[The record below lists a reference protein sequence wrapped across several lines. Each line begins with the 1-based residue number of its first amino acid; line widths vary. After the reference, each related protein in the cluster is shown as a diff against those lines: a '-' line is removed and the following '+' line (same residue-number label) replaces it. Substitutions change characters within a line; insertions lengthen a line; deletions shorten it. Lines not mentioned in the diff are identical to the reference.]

1 MMQTQWPG
9 LGPNLDFT
17 SLDASAG
24 TGRQMW
30 AGDGAFRTT
39 PPSQPTDAI
48 ARPWWTCGT
57 GTVNGVDPFGG
68 LFGGGGSV
76 GGLAGLVSGLVC
88 ILQQLVGALLNQSTN
103 SNQSTNP
110 NQIANPGQTPGQT
123 PLPGGPQQRFQ
134 NVDVSSTGDPHIAE
148 TGTREG
154 PGGNSAVDVRW
165 DSMTAH
171 DDLVHSNQ
179 IDGGYRVSTAVT
191 QPGADGVTYNQT
203 ATVHANFNQDAV
215 TMYRDGSLAIY
226 DSGEPVELGKGES
239 TTLSGGE
246 TVSVNQDGSVV
257 VNAKNAAGGS
267 IATTLRST
275 GAGVDVTTHAHE
287 IALGGDA
294 ITHGTHAHGG
304 HKHRHDP
311 VRQHAAA
318 PTTPATAPVPPA
330 QL

>member
-48 ARPWWTCGT
+48 VRPWWTCGT

-68 LFGGGGSV
+68 LFGGSQGSY
-76 GGLAGLVSGLVC
+76 GGLGGLVSGLVSV
-88 ILQQLVGALLNQSTN
+88 LQQLIGALLNQSTN
-103 SNQSTNP
+103 ANQTN
-110 NQIANPGQTPGQT
+110 PGQT
-123 PLPGGPQQRFQ
+123 PLPGGPQQRFE

-154 PGGNSAVDVRW
+154 PGGKSPVDVRW
-165 DSMTAH
+165 DSMSAH

-191 QPGADGVTYNQT
+191 PPGANGVTYNQS
-203 ATVHANFNQDAV
+203 ATVHTNFDQDAI
-215 TMYRDGSLAIY
+215 TMNRDGSFAIF
-226 DSGEPVELGKGES
+226 DDGEQVQLGKGES
-239 TTLSGGE
+239 ATLSGGE
-246 TVSVNQDGSVV
+246 NVSVNQDGSLVI
-257 VNAKNAAGGS
+257 NAKNAAGGS

-275 GAGVDVTTHAHE
+275 GVGVDVTTHAHE

-294 ITHGTHAHGG
+294 ITHGAHAHAGHKHGHPG
-304 HKHRHDP
+304 HKHRIDP
-311 VRQHAAA
+311 ARQQVA
-318 PTTPATAPVPPA
+318 PPATPATAPEPPA

>member
-30 AGDGAFRTT
+30 AGDGALRAT
-39 PPSQPTDAI
+39 PPSQPADAI

-57 GTVNGVDPFGG
+57 GTVNGGDPFGS
-68 LFGGGGSV
+68 LFGGGGSI
-76 GGLAGLVSGLVC
+76 GGLAGLVSGLVG
-88 ILQQLVGALLNQSTN
+88 ILQQLVGALLNQN
-103 SNQSTNP
+103 TNP
-110 NQIANPGQTPGQT
+110 NQNTNANANPGQT

-154 PGGNSAVDVRW
+154 PRGNSAVDVRW

-179 IDGGYRVSTAVT
+179 IEGGYRVSTAVT

-294 ITHGTHAHGG
+294 ITHGAHAHGG

-311 VRQHAAA
+311 IRQHAAA
-318 PTTPATAPVPPA
+318 PTAPATAPVPPA